1 MPGKPRREYVSLV
14 ARMEQKRE
22 ARVGLR
28 RRLNLVPP
36 APPVVPPL
44 DRQRVEAWGQQFY
57 ITQLTSGEIA
67 EYTQFSATPWTYS
80 MNTALGTMA
89 TTFTNLGNAVTTAA
103 TTISGYWNIRGTPV
117 TMAPGSIVTYDMP
130 RNNERFFTP
139 PVVPLTPEE
148 EEARVQRRL
157 QAEARRQE
165 AHRRRTYAEGRAR
178 DFLREFLNPEQRA
191 DYDEHEHF
199 YVEGSAG
206 NLYRIDRGNAG
217 NVYFVDRATRRELA
231 SICAHP
237 TMSEQWLP
245 NQDVALVQK
254 IALETDEP
262 LFTAIANVHWGIRP
276 PHADMERRPG
286 INTPPGARLHVAGPL
301 VAA

>member
-1 MPGKPRREYVSLV
+1 MPGRPRREYVSLV

-36 APPVVPPL
+36 APPARAPERRRI
-44 DRQRVEAWGQQFY
+44 DAWGQQFY
-57 ITQLTSGEIA
+57 VTQLTSGEFTAYNAI
-67 EYTQFSATPWTYS
+67 PWTYS
-80 MNTALGTMA
+80 MSTALGTMA
-89 TTFTNLGNAVTTAA
+89 TTFTNLGNAVTSAA
-103 TTISGYWNIRGTPV
+103 TTISGNWNIRGTPV
-117 TMAPGSIVTYDMP
+117 TMAPGSIVTYDLP

-148 EEARVQRRL
+148 EEARIQRRL
-157 QAEARRQE
+157 QAEERRQE

-191 DYDEHEHF
+191 DYDENEYF

-217 NVYFVDRATRRELA
+217 NVYYVDRATRRELA

-237 TMSEQWLP
+237 TMREQWLP

-286 INTPPGARLHVAGPL
+286 INTPPGSRLHVAGPL

>member
-36 APPVVPPL
+36 APPVVPPVE
-44 DRQRVEAWGQQFY
+44 RRRVEAWGQTFY
-57 ITQLTSGEIA
+57 VSQLTSGEFT
-67 EYTQFSATPWTYS
+67 EYNTMPWTYS
-80 MNTALGTMA
+80 MSTALGTMA
-89 TTFTNLGNAVTTAA
+89 TTFTNLGNAVTNA
-103 TTISGYWNIRGTPV
+103 TITLNGYWNTVGTPI
-117 TMAPGSIVTYDMP
+117 TMAPGSIVTYDLP
-130 RNNERFFTP
+130 RNNQRFVNP
-139 PVVPLTPEE
+139 QQLPVVESPEE
-148 EEARVQRRL
+148 AAARVQRRL
-157 QAEARRQE
+157 QAEERRQE
-165 AHRRRTYAEGRAR
+165 AHRRRIHAEGRAR
-178 DFLREFLNPEQRA
+178 DFLREFLTPEQRD

-217 NVYFVDRATRRELA
+217 NVFYVDRATRRELA

-276 PHADMERRPG
+276 PNADLTRRPG